1 MTVTLKI
8 KVFLSHNSADKPAVE
23 ALALQLR
30 KERDIEPWLDKW
42 NLIPGQPWQ
51 EELEVAIRACDRCA
65 IFIGRGDPQ
74 KGVLGPWQN
83 AELRALI
90 SRQISERGSQFA
102 VIPVLLPDAERGQR
116 SALPTFL
123 VANTWVEFRHS
134 LDDPDAWTRL
144 LAGIRRQKPDSPTDG
159 QPTLGDCPY
168 RGLEFFDVP
177 HADRFF
183 GREAVTQ
190 WLVDDLRKPLRPGS
204 DLPRF
209 LALLGASGSGK
220 SSLARAGLYAELKR
234 GVIEGSRDW
243 LFVPPVRPGANPVE
257 SLELAMLQAA
267 AGSPQ
272 LEAVRHELRE
282 LKTNPAALHR
292 AARLLVP
299 DTSPPRRLFLL
310 VDQFEE
316 VFTTCEN
323 EELRRAFIAALLHA
337 ARERGGPVVVALTM
351 RADFSTKVAS
361 YEELARVFDQHQFL
375 VGPMSEAEL
384 RLAIEEPALR
394 AGAEFAPGLVDTL
407 VKDVHRQPGALAL
420 LQHALLELWN
430 RKEDGR
436 RLTHKAYED
445 IGKLEGAL
453 ERRANEVFRQ
463 FSAEDQELC
472 RRAFLRLVHPG
483 EGAEDTRRRVELRE
497 LLALG
502 DGARVQ
508 KLIATLAAP
517 DARLVVTEGGEAPQQ
532 AGFVEVAHET
542 LIRSWSQLRKW
553 LDADR
558 AGLRTQRRLT
568 EAAREWEEGGRKPD
582 FLYSGARLAVAKE
595 WVARTTDKPNA
606 LEIEF
611 LEASVRAQQDAQ
623 ADALQKE
630 RERSETLERLAAT
643 DRDRASTAERL
654 AREAEALAK
663 ERERSAGLD
672 REKAAVAEQLK
683 QEAEDR
689 AQDREHAAARAT
701 KQVKI
706 AAALGLIAVVLAVA
720 AGLFYQ
726 QASRDRETAEAREAE
741 AKREKARALDL
752 IRFMDAQVGQAFVDA
767 VPVQL
772 RERVSARVDAFY
784 TEQGA
789 LATIEEHERLGY
801 HLRKAQVHFA
811 AVQRYQDDASFPQA
825 AKDLYIE
832 WERTSARAALQEALR
847 LGEIL
852 AGRPENKDNR
862 AIARDRILAHF
873 HLSELATQLDDDAG
887 ARQQLQAARALL
899 DALVQ
904 AGPFSQAELADWMDL
919 PNLDAAEGDRAAEAR
934 DKSGAHACYGKAV
947 ALQTQLV
954 SRRPW
959 EETRK
964 TELERLQQCF
974 KETAP

>member
-1 MTVTLKI
+1 MPI
-8 KVFLSHNSADKPAVE
+8 KVFLSHNSGDKPAVE
-23 ALALQLR
+23 ALALRLR

-51 EELEVAIRACDRCA
+51 EELEVAIRACDCCA
-65 IFIGRGDPQ
+65 VFIGRGDPQ

-83 AELRALI
+83 AEMRALI

-123 VANTWVEFRHS
+123 VANTWVEFRHT
-134 LDDPDAWTRL
+134 LGDPDAWKRL

-159 QPTLGDCPY
+159 QPALGECPY
-168 RGLEFFDVP
+168 RGLEFFDVA

-234 GVIEGSRDW
+234 GVLDGSRDW

-257 SLELAMLQAA
+257 SLELAVLQAA
-267 AGSPQ
+267 AGSPH

-299 DTSPPRRLFLL
+299 DVSPPRRLFLL

-316 VFTTCEN
+316 VFTTCAN

-463 FSAEDQELC
+463 FSAQDQELC

-502 DGARVQ
+502 DDVRVQ

-517 DARLVVTEGGEAPQQ
+517 DARLVVTGGTEAPRQG
-532 AGFVEVAHET
+532 GFVEVAHET

-568 EAAREWEEGGRKPD
+568 EAAREWDEGGRKPD
-582 FLYSGARLAVAKE
+582 FLHTGGRLAVAQE
-595 WVARTTDKPNA
+595 WAARTTDKPNA
-606 LEIEF
+606 LESEF
-611 LEASVRAQQDAQ
+611 LETSARAQQDAQ
-623 ADALQKE
+623 VEALRKE
-630 RERSETLERLAAT
+630 RERVETLERLAAA
-643 DRDRASTAERL
+643 DRDRATTAERL

-663 ERERSAGLD
+663 EKERSAALD

-683 QEAEDR
+683 TEAEDR
-689 AQDREHAAARAT
+689 AKDREHAAARAT

-706 AAALGLIAVVLAVA
+706 ASALGLIAVVLAVA
-720 AGLFYQ
+720 AGLFGW
-726 QASRDRETAEAREAE
+726 R
-741 AKREKARALDL
+741 AKREKARAFDL

-784 TEQGA
+784 KEQGD

-811 AVQRYQDDASFPQA
+811 AVQRYQDDASFDQD
-825 AKDLYIE
+825 AKDVYIA
-832 WERTSARAALQEALR
+832 WERTSAKEALQEALR
-847 LGEIL
+847 LGETL
-852 AGRPENKDNR
+852 AGRAENKDNR
-862 AIARDRILAHF
+862 AIARDRMLAHF
-873 HLSELATQLDDDAG
+873 HLAELATQLKDSADASK
-887 ARQQLQAARALL
+887 QLKAARDLL
-899 DALVQ
+899 GALVK
-904 AGPFSQAELADWMDL
+904 AGPFSQAQLADWMDL
-919 PNLDAAEGDRAAEAR
+919 PNLAAAAADLAAKAGDEA
-934 DKSGAHACYGKAV
+934 GAHAWYGKAV
-947 ALQTQLV
+947 ALQTQFV

-959 EETRK
+959 EEGRK
-964 TELERLQQCF
+964 AELERLQQRL

>member
-1 MTVTLKI
+1 MPI
-8 KVFLSHNSADKPAVE
+8 KVFLSHDSGDKPAVE
-23 ALALQLR
+23 ALALRLR
-30 KERDIEPWLDKW
+30 QERDIAPWLDKW

-51 EELEVAIRACDRCA
+51 EELEVAIRACDCCA

-83 AELRALI
+83 DELRALI
-90 SRQISERGSQFA
+90 SRQVSERGSQFA

-123 VANTWVEFRHS
+123 VANTWVEFRQT
-134 LDDPDAWTRL
+134 LDDPDAWKRL
-144 LAGIRRQKPDSPTDG
+144 LAGIRRQKPDPQPDG
-159 QPTLGDCPY
+159 PPTLGECPY

-234 GVIEGSRDW
+234 GAIEGSRDW

-257 SLELAMLQAA
+257 SLELAVLQAA
-267 AGSPQ
+267 AGSPH
-272 LEAVRHELRE
+272 LETVRHELRE

-299 DTSPPRRLFLL
+299 DVSPSRRLFLL

-316 VFTTCEN
+316 VFTTCAN
-323 EELRRAFIAALLHA
+323 EEHRRAFIAALLHA

-375 VGPMSEAEL
+375 VGPMNEAEL
-384 RLAIEEPALR
+384 RLAIAEPAHR
-394 AGAEFAPGLVDTL
+394 AGAEFEPGLVDTL
-407 VKDVHRQPGALAL
+407 VQDVHRQPGALAL

-436 RLTHKAYED
+436 RLTHDAYEA

-502 DGARVQ
+502 DDVRVQ

-517 DARLVVTEGGEAPQQ
+517 DARLVVTEGGEAPRQ
-532 AGFVEVAHET
+532 GGYVEVAHET
-542 LIRSWSQLRKW
+542 LIRSWSQLRQW

-568 EAAREWEEGGRKPD
+568 EAAREWDEGGRKPD
-582 FLYSGARLAVAKE
+582 FLYTGGRLAVAQE
-595 WVARTTDKPNA
+595 WAARTTDQPNA
-606 LEIEF
+606 LESEF
-611 LEASVRAQQDAQ
+611 LDTSVRAQQDAQ
-623 ADALQKE
+623 TEALRKE
-630 RERSETLERLAAT
+630 RERADAA
-643 DRDRASTAERL
+643 RRHFRIA
-654 AREAEALAK
+654 
-663 ERERSAGLD
+663 AGLGL
-672 REKAAVAEQLK
+672 VAL
-683 QEAEDR
+683 
-689 AQDREHAAARAT
+689 T
-701 KQVKI
+701 C
-706 AAALGLIAVVLAVA
+706 AVA
-720 AGLFYQ
+720 AGLFGW
-726 QASRDRETAEAREAE
+726 R
-741 AKREKARALDL
+741 AKREKARAFDL

-784 TEQGA
+784 KEQGD

-825 AKDLYIE
+825 AKDVYIE
-832 WERTSARAALQEALR
+832 WERTSAREALQEALR

-852 AGRPENKDNR
+852 SGRAENKDNR
-862 AIARDRILAHF
+862 AIARDRMLAHF
-873 HLSELATQLDDDAG
+873 HLAELATQLKDSADASK
-887 ARQQLQAARALL
+887 QLQAARDLL
-899 DALVQ
+899 DALVK
-904 AGPFSQAELADWMDL
+904 AGPFSQAQLADWMDL
-919 PNLDAAEGDRAAEAR
+919 PNLDAAEGDRAAEAG
-934 DKSGAHACYGKAV
+934 DEAGAHAWYGKAV

-959 EETRK
+959 EEGRK
-964 TELERLQQCF
+964 AELERLQQRL